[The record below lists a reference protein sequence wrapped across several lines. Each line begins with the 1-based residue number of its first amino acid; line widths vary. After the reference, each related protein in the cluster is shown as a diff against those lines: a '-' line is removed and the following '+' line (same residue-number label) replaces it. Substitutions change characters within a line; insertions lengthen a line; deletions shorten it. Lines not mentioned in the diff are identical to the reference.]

1 MAEERQFSLDSV
13 VLGAIEDQDSR
24 VGSAGSGGEYSNS
37 ENSESRWS
45 SFNDDE
51 LLSEDDSV
59 WKDELDEEAFPWTIS
74 HKDIGQVP
82 DFPTGSR
89 RLGMKERVEMLRLRK
104 EINDLNLAYDEQSAE
119 VEEIRREMLK
129 CRQRVSNLM
138 AEKLKVEKE
147 LEENKRRDAKAAIQR
162 QCRQLARLEDEI
174 VAEQGV
180 EQEIQR
186 SLRDS
191 E

>member
-82 DFPTGSR
+82 DFPTGTGSS
-89 RLGMKERVEMLRLRK
+89 LQLSTT
-104 EINDLNLAYDEQSAE
+104 LNF
-119 VEEIRREMLK
+119 
-129 CRQRVSNLM
+129 
-138 AEKLKVEKE
+138 
-147 LEENKRRDAKAAIQR
+147 
-162 QCRQLARLEDEI
+162 
-174 VAEQGV
+174 
-180 EQEIQR
+180 
-186 SLRDS
+186 
-191 E
+191 

>member
-59 WKDELDEEAFPWTIS
+59 WKDELDEEAFPWTI
-74 HKDIGQVP
+74 
-82 DFPTGSR
+82 
-89 RLGMKERVEMLRLRK
+89 RVEMLRLKK
-104 EINDLNLAYDEQSAE
+104 EINDLNLAYDE
-119 VEEIRREMLK
+119 
-129 CRQRVSNLM
+129 
-138 AEKLKVEKE
+138 
-147 LEENKRRDAKAAIQR
+147 
-162 QCRQLARLEDEI
+162 
-174 VAEQGV
+174 
-180 EQEIQR
+180 
-186 SLRDS
+186 
-191 E
+191 